1 MKPKTIA
8 ILLCVFILIIIV
20 LIIGFATKNDIEDAQ
35 PATAPVGITSAYQT
49 ECETSFEVKATEN
62 TQQSNASEPIVFIK
76 SDAEPT
82 EKATVYTSKQEQ
94 IDKAIDSISITIDGT
109 ELLIPS
115 PVSDIYPSFELSKDN
130 KKKELKYNEVDN
142 PCVYKEGNLKGDS
155 FVLHIK
161 NTNTKTL
168 PYSKCEVYGIEFDV
182 KNLQD
187 TDVLFSN
194 LGDIKSLTLEKLEH
208 EMGVS
213 SAKNII
219 DNIIICNYTPDNFGN
234 KSCVF
239 TFVDNKLSRI
249 EINKTQ

>member
-8 ILLCVFILIIIV
+8 ILLCVFLLIIIV
-20 LIIGFATKNDIEDAQ
+20 LIVGFATKNDIKDVQ

-49 ECETSFEVKATEN
+49 EFETSFEVKATEN
-62 TQQSNASEPIVFIK
+62 TQQSIASEPITFIK

-94 IDKAIDSISITIDGT
+94 IDKAIDSISISIDGT

-115 PVSDIYPSFELSKDN
+115 PVSDINSSFELSKDN

-142 PCVYKEGNLKGDS
+142 PCVYRQGDTKGDL

-168 PYSKCEVYGIEFDV
+168 PYSKCEVNGVEFDV
-182 KNLQD
+182 QFLEK
-187 TDVLFSN
+187 TDVSFSN
-194 LGDIKSLTLEKLEH
+194 LGEIKSLTLEKLER
-208 EMGVS
+208 EMGV
-213 SAKNII
+213 ANDKNII
-219 DNIIICNYTPDNFGN
+219 DNVVVCNYSPDNSGK
-234 KSCVF
+234 KSCSF
-239 TFVDNKLSRI
+239 TFVDNKLSRV
-249 EINKTQ
+249 EVHKSE